1 MAENVRL
8 SVKDK
13 FANGGFMPFDFEVL
27 QARSLRHRKA
37 TFRSPPIYTHSG
49 GYRFMV
55 EVSPGGEGMAEGTH
69 LSVNI
74 VSLKGDYDSILQFPA
89 TFTLTIRIMNSYAE
103 RSGHFTRELECVYEK
118 PVPSIEIGGEF
129 EFILLKQLSWNE
141 EKQTQYLNNDKI
153 DFRIMRVVFTSKK

>member
-13 FANGGFMPFDFEVL
+13 FANGGFMPFDFEVP